1 MYSPQPDILPHSK
14 LSSLFQT
21 SHICSYSFTHSSL
34 RGRSISLHSLWF
46 DPTKESEV
54 NDAFLDDKILSITIK
69 NIWDNS

>member
-1 MYSPQPDILPHSK
+1 
-14 LSSLFQT
+14 
-21 SHICSYSFTHSSL
+21 
-34 RGRSISLHSLWF
+34 LHSLWF